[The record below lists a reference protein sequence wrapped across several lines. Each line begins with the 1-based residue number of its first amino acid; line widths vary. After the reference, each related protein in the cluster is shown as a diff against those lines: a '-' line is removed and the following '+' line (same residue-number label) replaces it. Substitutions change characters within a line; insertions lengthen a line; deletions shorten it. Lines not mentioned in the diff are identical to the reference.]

1 MSNQSINLKDYEIV
15 YNNGTSDAVWP
26 LENDIVL
33 APGESAVIW
42 RVLQTVLNTGVD
54 DDSFIDYWKKQTSN
68 ADLNLVRGKK
78 FTRSVCNGLANSG
91 ERSMVIRAK
100 VTREVLTMVA
110 YNGKGNIEA
119 NQSITFTYT
128 DGTEG
133 AISNYT
139 AAPTPGSTEDGQV
152 TGTYNLYERPCP
164 CSYCGSC
171 AVCQRSMLLIDEVNE
186 LIPGQRIT
194 ATFWVDP
201 AREIF
206 KGHCPGAPVLPGVYT
221 MEATA
226 QATDL
231 VLMTK
236 PAYADKVPLF
246 LGINNVKF
254 RKKILPGDTLEIHAE
269 LLSERAKK
277 AIATCKCAVYT
288 AGDLAAETGVT
299 IAMR

>member
-1 MSNQSINLKDYEIV
+1 
-15 YNNGTSDAVWP
+15 
-26 LENDIVL
+26 
-33 APGESAVIW
+33 
-42 RVLQTVLNTGVD
+42 
-54 DDSFIDYWKKQTSN
+54 
-68 ADLNLVRGKK
+68 
-78 FTRSVCNGLANSG
+78 
-91 ERSMVIRAK
+91 
-100 VTREVLTMVA
+100 
-110 YNGKGNIEA
+110 
-119 NQSITFTYT
+119 
-128 DGTEG
+128 
-133 AISNYT
+133 
-139 AAPTPGSTEDGQV
+139 
-152 TGTYNLYERPCP
+152 
-164 CSYCGSC
+164 
-171 AVCQRSMLLIDEVNE
+171 MLLIDEVNE

-231 VLMTK
+231 VLITK

-277 AIATCKCAVYT
+277 AIATC
-288 AGDLAAETGVT
+288 
-299 IAMR
+299 